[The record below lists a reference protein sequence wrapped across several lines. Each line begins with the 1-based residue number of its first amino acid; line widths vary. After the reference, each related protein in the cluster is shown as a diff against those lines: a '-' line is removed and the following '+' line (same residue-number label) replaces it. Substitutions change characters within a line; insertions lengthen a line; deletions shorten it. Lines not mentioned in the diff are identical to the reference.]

1 MSQHPRCRTWRLGT
15 LCRGRGGVRPEE
27 GCMLLLAVLLFADSS
42 HVVQLAV
49 SPQESVSVTVA
60 GAGAGEPGLLVP
72 GVFGSAVGL
81 RHLLPPLVG
90 GGFWAIVFQPLV
102 GGHAGRPHRSG
113 YFPQP
118 PAKR

>member
-60 GAGAGEPGLLVP
+60 GGGAGEPGVLVP
-72 GVFGSAVGL
+72 GLVGSALGSRPL
-81 RHLLPPLVG
+81 IPLLLGAGHPAV
-90 GGFWAIVFQPLV
+90 VFQPPCV
-102 GGHAGRPHRSG
+102 GTAARPPRAG
-113 YFPQP
+113 F
-118 PAKR
+118 

>member
-60 GAGAGEPGLLVP
+60 GAGGGEAGGLGPGL
-72 GVFGSAVGL
+72 FGSAVGF

-90 GGFWAIVFQPLV
+90 AGYWAVVFQPPCV
-102 GGHAGRPHRSG
+102 GPSARS
-113 YFPQP
+113 P
-118 PAKR
+118 PGGLL

>member
-27 GCMLLLAVLLFADSS
+27 GCMLLLALLLLGDSS

-60 GAGAGEPGLLVP
+60 GGGAGGPGVLLPGRFASAFGYRPLLPLLVCA
-72 GVFGSAVGL
+72 GYRAL
-81 RHLLPPLVG
+81 R
-90 GGFWAIVFQPLV
+90 F
-102 GGHAGRPHRSG
+102 
-113 YFPQP
+113 
-118 PAKR
+118 

>member
-15 LCRGRGGVRPEE
+15 ICRGRGGVRPEE

-60 GAGAGEPGLLVP
+60 GGGAGEPGGLVP
-72 GVFGSAVGL
+72 GVFGSGVGYRPL
-81 RHLLPPLVG
+81 FPLLVG
-90 GGFWAIVFQPLV
+90 AGYRALGFVPR
-102 GGHAGRPHRSG
+102 GRGPSRG
-113 YFPQP
+113 
-118 PAKR
+118 

>member
-60 GAGAGEPGLLVP
+60 GAGAGEPVVLGP
-72 GVFGSAVGL
+72 GGFGSAFGY
-81 RHLLPPLVG
+81 RHLIPLLLG
-90 GGFWAIVFQPLV
+90 AGLQGIVFAPLGV
-102 GGHAGRPHRSG
+102 GTPARPQRADYS
-113 YFPQP
+113 
-118 PAKR
+118 